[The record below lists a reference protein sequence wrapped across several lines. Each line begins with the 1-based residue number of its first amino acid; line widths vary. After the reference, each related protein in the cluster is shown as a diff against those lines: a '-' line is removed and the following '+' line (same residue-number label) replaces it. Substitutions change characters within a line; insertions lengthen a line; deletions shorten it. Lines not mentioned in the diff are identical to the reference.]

1 MNCRCSFIYEF
12 KKIIVLLLQSKYYW
26 EKICILET
34 EFNAVIWKTI
44 KAALNIMFSL
54 FSVTQSSKFF
64 LTTAVYCQLIKVSRL
79 YLTKIGLDFLN

>member
-1 MNCRCSFIYEF
+1 MIF

-54 FSVTQSSKFF
+54 FSVTQSYQNS
-64 LTTAVYCQLIKVSRL
+64 S
-79 YLTKIGLDFLN
+79 